1 MAETLNVTGTV
12 QHQYPDHDTI
22 ELIRG
27 QRGGYGWV
35 IKVRGPD
42 ADELL
47 ARANRIDRE
56 LRTTYPQPGEGG

>member
-1 MAETLNVTGTV
+1 METLNVTGSV

-22 ELIRG
+22 ELQRG

-47 ARANRIDRE
+47 TRAHRIDQE
-56 LRTTYPQPGEGG
+56 LRSTYRPPENGE